1 MKLSDDQKKVIKS
14 LSSCTAIGILANII
28 EPLIKGSFSMSD
40 TLLFS
45 MFLIIG
51 FIALG
56 SVYMLGMKSPKK

>member
-14 LSSCTAIGILANII
+14 LSSCTVIGILANII
-28 EPLIKGSFSMSD
+28 EQLIKGSFSMSD